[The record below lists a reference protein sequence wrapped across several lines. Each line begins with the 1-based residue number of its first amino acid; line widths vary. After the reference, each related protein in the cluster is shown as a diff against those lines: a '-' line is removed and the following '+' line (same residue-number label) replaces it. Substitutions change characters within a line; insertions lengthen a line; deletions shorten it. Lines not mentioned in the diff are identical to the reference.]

1 MAKEVD
7 PSRIKPCIFTLRGV
21 KVILPVN
28 WNMHFQYC
36 SENQGSLEAKF

>member
-1 MAKEVD
+1 MYVIRNSDDLSSDLFLRMAKEID

-28 WNMHFQYC
+28 
-36 SENQGSLEAKF
+36 